1 MIKLLE
7 DSGNAWDETRLLQE
21 VAVYSEKRIIQ
32 KNLPGL
38 RVI

>member
-7 DSGNAWDETRLLQE
+7 DSGSAWDETRLLQE